1 MRTARLRAA
10 AISVS
15 WLAIVTRTLTP
26 ERWLTSDE
34 RRASCDSSA
43 TISRMKPGT
52 STGTDVAAASS
63 NDVRSAS
70 TMAISTS
77 GSSG

>member
-1 MRTARLRAA
+1 MTL
-10 AISVS
+10 
-15 WLAIVTRTLTP
+15 TLTP

-43 TISRMKPGT
+43 TISFMNDGT
-52 STGTDVAAASS
+52 WTGTDAAVSSSKASH
-63 NDVRSAS
+63 SAS
-70 TMAISTS
+70 MIAISVS